1 MWCFSKN
8 INQRLY
14 RAMSRCH
21 LFRNK
26 LQIETTQLKSTM
38 TIDCADWFLSE
49 NLLREQAIDTNR

>member
-1 MWCFSKN
+1 
-8 INQRLY
+8 
-14 RAMSRCH
+14 MSRCH

-49 NLLREQAIDTNR
+49 NLLREQAIDTNRWPTPNVAKI